1 MTTTQPSGPPT
12 SPNSYDPLRLC
23 IFSTVALLTWLIG
36 PAALTFFAG
45 LGLVGYVRARRAG
58 LTRSRCYLRD
68 TRLVIGYLAVL
79 ALAGVYGVVRQ
90 FLH

>member
-1 MTTTQPSGPPT
+1 MTTTQPTGSAAAPGT
-12 SPNSYDPLRLC
+12 YDPLRLC
-23 IFSTVALLTWLIG
+23 IFSTVALLTWLVG

-45 LGLVGYVRARRAG
+45 LGLVGYVKARRAG

-79 ALAGVYGVVRQ
+79 ALAGIYGVVRQ
-90 FLH
+90 FL